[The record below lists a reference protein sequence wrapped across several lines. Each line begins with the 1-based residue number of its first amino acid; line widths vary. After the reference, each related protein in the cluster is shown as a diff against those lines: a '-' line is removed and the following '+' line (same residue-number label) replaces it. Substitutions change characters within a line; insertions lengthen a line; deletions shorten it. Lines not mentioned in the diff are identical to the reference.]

1 MTRTHEKLSVISEF
15 GDRAHPSDL
24 ILTMDGTQSDCPI
37 TFWQDGKAV
46 FSMGADEI
54 GQFKEALDLL
64 DPNL

>member
-1 MTRTHEKLSVISEF
+1 MTRTIEKLTVISEF
-15 GDRAHPSDL
+15 GDRQHPSDL
-24 ILTMDGTQSDCPI
+24 GISMDGSQPDCPI

-54 GQFKEALDLL
+54 GEFKAALDRL